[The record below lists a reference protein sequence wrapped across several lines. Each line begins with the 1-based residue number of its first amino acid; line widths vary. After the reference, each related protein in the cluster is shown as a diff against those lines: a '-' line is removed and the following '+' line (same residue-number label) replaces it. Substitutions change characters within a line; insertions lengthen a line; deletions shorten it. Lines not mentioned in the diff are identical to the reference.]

1 MSNTPTPPS
10 RFLSARGDEG
20 AASADGK
27 TTVVKQTAI
36 WTNVTR
42 AIVLTALLVLH
53 YCGMKLRTGYKSR
66 ENVDSLFRIL

>member
-10 RFLSARGDEG
+10 RFLSAKVDEG

-27 TTVVKQTAI
+27 STVVKQTAI

-42 AIVLTALLVLH
+42 AIVLTAPLVLD
-53 YCGMKLRTGYKSR
+53 YCGEKLKTGYKSR
-66 ENVDSLFRIL
+66 